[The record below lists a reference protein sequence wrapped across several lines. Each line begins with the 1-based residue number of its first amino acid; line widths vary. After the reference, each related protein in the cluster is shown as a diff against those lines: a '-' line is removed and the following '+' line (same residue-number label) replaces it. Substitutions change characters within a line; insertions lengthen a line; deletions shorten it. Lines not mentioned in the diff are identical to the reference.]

1 MIKHDR
7 CAEFEKRILELENKL
22 IDSESDWVKMRHV
35 ADRVHDENKKLKEE
49 NIILMAELDDTR
61 KQLERVLV

>member
-1 MIKHDR
+1 
-7 CAEFEKRILELENKL
+7 
-22 IDSESDWVKMRHV
+22 MRHV

-61 KQLERVLV
+61 KQLEKALV